1 MHDYVMIY
9 LKSSFSYRSCQA
21 SDVWGWMSC
30 AKTSSKTSS
39 HTNSQPM
46 LESRKWQYNFHTNN
60 LPLWHFLDKT
70 PITTQ
75 TKLHGIQQMKS
86 YSKLKALNPCTL
98 WNNKTSEA
106 CGRRNVIQGKIT
118 TLLPLNYT
126 TQSLPLF
133 IIISQ

>member
-1 MHDYVMIY
+1 MHDM
-9 LKSSFSYRSCQA
+9 SWFTCCQV
-21 SDVWGWMSC
+21 SHMVRLCFKDPEWMCC
-30 AKTSSKTSS
+30 AKASSKTSS

-106 CGRRNVIQGKIT
+106 CGRRNVIQDKIT